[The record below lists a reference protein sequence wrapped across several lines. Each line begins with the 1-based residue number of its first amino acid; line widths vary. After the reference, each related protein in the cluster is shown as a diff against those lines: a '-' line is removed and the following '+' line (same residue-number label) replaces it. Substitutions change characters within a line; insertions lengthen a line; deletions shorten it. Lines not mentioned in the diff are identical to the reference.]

1 MRSGGLEWRRVRSF
15 GVLDL
20 WKRKQRNRIIS
31 HGGRGRRESANRV
44 GVSTKLLRDSSSLCY
59 GRQPGKP
66 HPMNKT
72 G

>member
-31 HGGRGRRESANRV
+31 HGGRGGRESANRV
-44 GVSTKLLRDSSSLCY
+44 GVSTKLVRDSSSLCY